1 MKGEGLSGRPFFSQA
16 LRLRNFRP
24 SAAIAA
30 WKPPESGGS
39 TGGSDTGVVYHG
51 RLGGLNQHAVGGFV
65 QSDGLVRVH
74 AGNMITPA
82 RTTRGVK
89 GFSELMTMAR
99 NANHANDES
108 MPNHLIDARNVGGQT
123 SATTVHYSPT
133 VNING
138 AKPGAEKR
146 FREELNEHTAHITR
160 IFTREID
167 RSRARG

>member
-30 WKPPESGGS
+30 WKPPESGGGG
-39 TGGSDTGVVYHG
+39 TGGGKTDVVYRG
-51 RLGGLNQHAVGGFV
+51 KLGGGNAVGGFIH
-65 QSDGLVRVH
+65 SDGLAYVH

-82 RTTRGVK
+82 RQTRGVK
-89 GFSELMTMAR
+89 GFSELMTLAR
-99 NANHANDES
+99 NTNRPNGES
-108 MPNHLIDARNVGGQT
+108 LPNHLIDAPTNVGGQT
-123 SATTVHYSPT
+123 AATTVHYSPT